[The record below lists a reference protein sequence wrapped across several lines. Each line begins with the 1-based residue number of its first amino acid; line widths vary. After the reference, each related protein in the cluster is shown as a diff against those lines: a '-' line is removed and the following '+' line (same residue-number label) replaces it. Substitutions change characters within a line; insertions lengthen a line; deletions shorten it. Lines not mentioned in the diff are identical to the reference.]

1 MKKLSELIEIVS
13 YTVFSFGTT
22 VALFLMHVFVARQLG
37 PANYGIIVFATAL
50 SASFEPMLDAGMH
63 QYNVREMSRDDSVI
77 GRLVST
83 AFIWKL
89 LSFPLLISLVLT
101 ITVAIHG
108 PDHTMILAVGLI
120 AASLLFVS
128 FREAFRPIAI
138 SMEKFRVD
146 AILVGFPRLVSFVI
160 VSLVV
165 LFRPDVVLV
174 CTTFLAISFTMLLL
188 TAFWF
193 KTQTDIQ
200 FLQTVKLT
208 QVFSTVRTTY
218 PIALLYLGIYVY
230 NYVDT
235 IMLSAISGNSSV
247 GWYGAAYKL
256 YEGFLILPVSIATFY
271 APRLAKAAMLDNRLP
286 LAKSGRHGMLIASTA
301 AGLVAG
307 NGILFSKIVID
318 LFFGPDYESSV
329 TVLEI
334 LMIGIPAAFV
344 ITYLHTFLIAI
355 HLEKTLAALY
365 AVGLVINIGINGWLI
380 PRYSHVGA
388 AIATVIV
395 EYLLVVTLLH
405 LLQRRRANIGAIV
418 ILMRSA
424 IPCMIA
430 AYFLNAYLSQS
441 NFIINAL
448 IANATFAFVLTITG
462 VTHEL
467 VKD

>member
-1 MKKLSELIEIVS
+1 
-13 YTVFSFGTT
+13 
-22 VALFLMHVFVARQLG
+22 
-37 PANYGIIVFATAL
+37 
-50 SASFEPMLDAGMH
+50 
-63 QYNVREMSRDDSVI
+63 
-77 GRLVST
+77 
-83 AFIWKL
+83 
-89 LSFPLLISLVLT
+89 
-101 ITVAIHG
+101 
-108 PDHTMILAVGLI
+108 MILAVGLI
-120 AASLLFVS
+120 AASLLFRS
-128 FREAFRPIAI
+128 FRDAFRPIAI

-165 LFRPDVVLV
+165 LFRPDVVVV

-193 KTQTDIQ
+193 KTQTDVQ
-200 FLQTVKLT
+200 FLRTVKLT

-218 PIALLYLGIYVY
+218 PIALLYLGIYIY

-256 YEGFLILPVSIATFY
+256 YEGLLILPVSIATFY
-271 APRLAKAAMLDNRLP
+271 APRLAKAAMFDDRLP

-318 LFFGPDYESSV
+318 LFFGPDYQTSV

-334 LMIGIPAAFV
+334 LMIGIPAAFI
-344 ITYLHTFLIAI
+344 ITYLHTFFIAI
-355 HLEKTLAALY
+355 HLEKSLAALY
-365 AVGLVINIGINGWLI
+365 AVGLVINIGINGLLI

-405 LLQRRRANIGAIV
+405 VLRRRRANIGAIA

-424 IPCMIA
+424 IPCMII
-430 AYFLNAYLSQS
+430 AYFLNAYLHQP
-441 NFIINAL
+441 NFFANVL